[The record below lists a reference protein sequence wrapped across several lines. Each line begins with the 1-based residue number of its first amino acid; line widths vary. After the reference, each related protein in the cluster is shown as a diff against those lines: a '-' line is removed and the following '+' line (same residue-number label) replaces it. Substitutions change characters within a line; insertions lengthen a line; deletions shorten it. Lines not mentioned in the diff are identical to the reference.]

1 VVVYGANAG
10 TLKHAQFLKVQNI
23 NAKSGVIC
31 LDWLTYK
38 KNILPVLLS
47 KLAFLYYDIFI
58 TTTTTT
64 TTFFFFFFFYSSS
77 FSSLSFSVANFS
89 WLLFH
94 SGVDPVPLVIKGLHP
109 IP

>member
-64 TTFFFFFFFYSSS
+64 TTFFFFFFFFFLNQFLLVCSIFKGCIQIVS
-77 FSSLSFSVANFS
+77 FQCFPVFSFIFC
-89 WLLFH
+89 
-94 SGVDPVPLVIKGLHP
+94 
-109 IP
+109 